1 MMRMWSLRS
10 IQLLPVLLLSQA
22 TAFVPFQ
29 QQYHDGGAFAVR
41 QRQQRSTTGSSSA
54 SSASSSSRLQAN
66 FFDNLFSK
74 TTAVFA
80 QKAPPPKKKILPPPV
95 VIDRDYRVAVVFL
108 AAGLLLDFIPYMQF
122 LLGIPLT
129 LLGLLFLVQTYR
141 VRFVFDEENNLSIR
155 IGDELKESG
164 ENVVVGGAN
173 VWSCDTIVN
182 YDFFPKGWIDN
193 TFPLDIPILVYFKE
207 TQTDASMWDQ
217 AGPGKTANDPAK
229 IAAGTAVAGQVHFF
243 PAVCNAQQIRNE
255 FVKRQ
260 CGKIET

>member
-1 MMRMWSLRS
+1 MMRMWSFRS
-10 IQLLPVLLLSQA
+10 LQLLLPVLLLSQA
-22 TAFVPFQ
+22 TAFVPVQ
-29 QQYHDGGAFAVR
+29 QQHHDGGAFAVR
-41 QRQQRSTTGSSSA
+41 QRQRVSTTRSSS
-54 SSASSSSRLQAN
+54 SSSSRLQQANNN

-74 TTAVFA
+74 TTLPFA
-80 QKAPPPKKKILPPPV
+80 QKAPPKKKQLPPPV

-108 AAGLLLDFIPYMQF
+108 VTGLLLDLIPYVQF

-173 VWSCDTIVN
+173 VWNCDTIVN

-217 AGPGKTANDPAK
+217 AGPGKTANDPVK

-260 CGKIET
+260 CGKIES

>member
-1 MMRMWSLRS
+1 MLWAFRS
-10 IQLLPVLLLSQA
+10 CLLLPVLLLSQA

-29 QQYHDGGAFAVR
+29 QHHGGVDVR
-41 QRQQRSTTGSSSA
+41 QRRSTTRS

-66 FFDNLFSK
+66 FLDNLFAK
-74 TTAVFA
+74 T
-80 QKAPPPKKKILPPPV
+80 KAAPQKKKILPPPV
-95 VIDRDYRVAVVFL
+95 VIDRDYRVAAVFL
-108 AAGLLLDFIPYMQF
+108 TAGLLLDLIPYVQF

-129 LLGLLFLVQTYR
+129 LLGILFFVQTYR

-164 ENVVVGGAN
+164 ENIVVGGAN
-173 VWSCDTIVN
+173 VWNCDTIVN

-193 TFPLDIPILVYFKE
+193 AFPLDLPILVYFKE
-207 TQTDASMWDQ
+207 TQTDSSTWAKE
-217 AGPGKTANDPAK
+217 GPGQFANDPVK
-229 IAAGTAVAGQVHFF
+229 IDAGTAVAGQVHFF

-260 CGKIET
+260 CGKIL